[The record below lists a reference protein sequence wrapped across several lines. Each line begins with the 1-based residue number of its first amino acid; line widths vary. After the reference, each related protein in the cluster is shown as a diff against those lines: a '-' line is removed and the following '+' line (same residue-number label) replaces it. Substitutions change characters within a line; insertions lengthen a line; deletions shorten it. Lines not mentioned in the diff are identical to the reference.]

1 MNDKGFSDK
10 TLSLSVLSQ
19 LLRYLES
26 IGIEPLSLLE
36 AAGIDPSLVH
46 SPDSRIP
53 VDAYLAIEEKA
64 AAMTSD
70 PCFGLHVGQFY
81 APGSWS
87 ILDYIVMNSRTLGEG
102 LILSGKY
109 GKIVSY
115 LIKSKLKIRPGEAE
129 VILYVPANYSE
140 ISPHC
145 YHTVQAGMVQMM
157 RKLTGKQIAPIR
169 VRFRDPEPDAAALKE
184 FISFFNCPVIFGS
197 ERYSMT
203 FDPAIGKTPLP
214 QSDPNL
220 LKYFQ
225 SLASDIVLQL
235 EKNGSATEAV
245 ISLMVTKL
253 KDKDLS
259 IRNIAR
265 EMGMSVRSLQLK
277 LKEEQ
282 TVFSDLLL
290 QTREKLARRYLGQN
304 STVEET
310 SFLLGFSDSSSFR
323 KAFKKWSGC
332 TPGEYRRDILR
343 GSAAGGERII
353 GK

>member
-1 MNDKGFSDK
+1 MKNKGFSDK

-26 IGIEPLSLLE
+26 IGVDPLSLFK
-36 AAGIDPSLVH
+36 AVGIDPDLAH

-53 VDAYLAIEEKA
+53 VEVYLTIEEKA
-64 AAMTSD
+64 VAMTGD

-115 LIKSKLKIRPGEAE
+115 LIKSKFKLRPGEAE
-129 VILYVPANYSE
+129 VILYVPAHYSE

-145 YHTVQAGMVQMM
+145 YHTVQASMVQMM
-157 RKLTGKQIAPIR
+157 RKLTGKPISPIR
-169 VRFRDPEPDAAALKE
+169 VCFRDPEPDGDVLKE
-184 FISFFNCPVIFGS
+184 FSSFFNCPVFFGS
-197 ERYSMT
+197 EHYSIT

-214 QSDPNL
+214 QSDPTL

-225 SLASDIVLQL
+225 ELASDIDQQL
-235 EKNGSATEAV
+235 EKKGGVTEVV

-253 KDKDLS
+253 KDKDSS
-259 IRNIAR
+259 IRSIAR
-265 EMGMSVRSLQLK
+265 EMGMSVRSLQQK

-282 TVFSDLLL
+282 AVFSDLLL
-290 QTREKLARRYLGQN
+290 QTREKLACRYLSQN
-304 STVEET
+304 STVEEIA
-310 SFLLGFSDSSSFR
+310 FLLGFFDSSAFR

-332 TPGEYRRDILR
+332 TPGEYRREILR
-343 GSAAGGERII
+343 NAVLT
-353 GK
+353 K